1 MQPDA
6 SVSSIKSTKSEYPF
20 PESARRALQSG
31 IVSEPA
37 VEFRNVSKSY
47 PIYAAPGDRLK
58 ELATFQR
65 RSFHQDYW
73 ALHDVTF
80 DVKRGETFCIVGENG
95 CGKSTL
101 LQVCAGILQPSSGT
115 VKVQGRVAALLELG
129 SGFNPEFT
137 GRDNVYLNATIL
149 GLSSKEIDRRFP
161 NIAEFAEI
169 GNFMGQPVKTYSSG
183 MMVRLAFAVAIHVDP
198 EILLVDE
205 ALAVGDVYFRQRC
218 LRKVHELRSRGV
230 TILFVSHSASEVKA
244 LGDRA
249 LWLDHG
255 RLMAVG
261 ATDHVVTRYLLA
273 MMQKDAEYQQH
284 DALHHLAPTP
294 GPAEIVEGIPNV
306 DRRSG
311 DGRAEIVGIAVCN
324 VSGEP
329 LAMISPDSTIVVR
342 VSIRAKKNLDQ
353 PIVGVLF
360 RNQLGFDFAGLN
372 TTNDGAP
379 LPPLPAGE
387 ICTVDFYVD
396 IPTLYSTNL
405 SFSPA
410 AANGTLEK
418 FTICDFVENAVV
430 LEMVQPAGQMYGPFR
445 FPCRIEVNSRIA
457 SGEPAL

>member
-1 MQPDA
+1 VA
-6 SVSSIKSTKSEYPF
+6 S
-20 PESARRALQSG
+20 RALQSG
-31 IVSEPA
+31 VVSESA
-37 VEFRNVSKSY
+37 VEFQNVSKSY

-58 ELATFQR
+58 ELATFHR
-65 RSFHQDYW
+65 RSFHEDYW
-73 ALHDVTF
+73 ALRDVTF
-80 DVKRGETFCIVGENG
+80 QVKRGETFCIVGENG

-115 VKVQGRVAALLELG
+115 VKVHGRVAALLELG

-149 GLSSKEIDRRFP
+149 GLSSKEMDRRFP

-169 GNFMGQPVKTYSSG
+169 GDFIDQPVRTYSSG
-183 MMVRLAFAVAIHVDP
+183 MLVRLAFAVAIHVDP

-205 ALAVGDVYFRQRC
+205 ALAVGDAYFRQRC

-249 LWLDHG
+249 LWLDRG
-255 RLMAVG
+255 TLMAVG
-261 ATDHVVTRYLLA
+261 ATDNVVTQYLLA
-273 MMQKDAEYQQH
+273 MAQKDAEYQQH
-284 DALHHLAPTP
+284 DALHHRAPTP
-294 GPAEIVEGIPNV
+294 GPMEIVEGIPNV
-306 DRRSG
+306 DRRAG
-311 DGRAEIVGIAVCN
+311 DGRAEIIGIAVCN

-329 LAMISPDSTIVVR
+329 LALVTPDSTIVVR
-342 VSIRAKKNLDQ
+342 VSVRAKKNLDQ
-353 PIVGVLF
+353 PIIGVLF
-360 RNQLGFDFAGLN
+360 RNQLGFDFAGVN
-372 TTNDGAP
+372 TTNDGSP
-379 LPPLPAGE
+379 LTPLLAGE

-410 AANGTLEK
+410 VANGTLEK
-418 FTICDFVENAVV
+418 FPICDFIENAIV
-430 LEMVQPAGQMYGPFR
+430 LEMVQPPGQMYGPFR